1 MPRRP
6 PRRRRPQRPTPPR
19 GDTPRRSART
29 PAGGSRRRWPDPAQ
43 EQSSRTGRGSATASC
58 GTSRRARCRRG
69 PAGLPHRPSRPG
81 PVHRARPRSGGAA
94 RSAGC
99 HRPAPARR
107 RSAAAPRPGDLHPL
121 IDPVVSG
128 QQGPVP
134 LRRGRSGAACLSCA
148 GGQLGWSRRG
158 AGDGNRTRM
167 AGLEGVRIH
176 VASSL
181 VALKA
186 CQRRAFHVPQRQ
198 IGRDGRR
205 SGFSLLSARC
215 ALGGALGATG
225 CGLPQQN
232 VDSQGV
238 CPVIVPVPPVTL
250 VPEAGRT
257 WQGERR

>member
-1 MPRRP
+1 MPAWASRSPSSPQSTWACPPGTTSKRRCSP
-6 PRRRRPQRPTPPR
+6 VS
-19 GDTPRRSART
+19 GLSSAR
-29 PAGGSRRRWPDPAQ
+29 
-43 EQSSRTGRGSATASC
+43 SS
-58 GTSRRARCRRG
+58 
-69 PAGLPHRPSRPG
+69 
-81 PVHRARPRSGGAA
+81 
-94 RSAGC
+94 
-99 HRPAPARR
+99 
-107 RSAAAPRPGDLHPL
+107 SAAIRLPRLGQVDLHPL

-128 QQGPVP
+128 QQGSVP
-134 LRRGRSGAACLSCA
+134 LRHGRSGAACLSCA

-205 SGFSLLSARC
+205 SGSSLLSARC

-250 VPEAGRT
+250 VPERPDGHGR
-257 WQGERR
+257 ERRRR